1 MALIEN
7 SQKGKPVTN
16 TYFEE
21 MLKYIRKYI
30 NAVKTIDFYFIHMSL
45 EKKKSQSR
53 KILSSECECNEDSYT
68 ISRL

>member
-45 EKKKSQSR
+45 EKKITKQENT
-53 KILSSECECNEDSYT
+53 KF
-68 ISRL
+68 